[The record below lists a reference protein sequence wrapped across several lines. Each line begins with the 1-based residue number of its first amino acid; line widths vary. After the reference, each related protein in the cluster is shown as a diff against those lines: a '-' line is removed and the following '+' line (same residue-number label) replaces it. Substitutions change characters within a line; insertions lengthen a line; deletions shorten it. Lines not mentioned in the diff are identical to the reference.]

1 MITEAAA
8 AITATKQAFELLKII
23 KDARDEI
30 TITNAIGELREKISE
45 LQMAHAELSSLY
57 LAEKQITMKL
67 TEENAQI
74 KMFAL
79 QSKDYEIYTT
89 DAGSTVYRLKV
100 LPDSDIKTHYLCA
113 HCFQRRE
120 ISILQPT
127 GETVST
133 TKGRFWEN
141 FCPNC
146 ATNILMHKMIPV
158 KSNISALLPR

>member
-1 MITEAAA
+1 MFTETAA
-8 AITATKQAFELLKII
+8 AISAAKQAFELIKII
-23 KDARDEI
+23 KDARDQSVI
-30 TITNAIGELREKISE
+30 NSALNQLHEKITD
-45 LQMAHAELSSLY
+45 LQMTNAELSSLY

-67 TEENAQI
+67 TEENTQI

-89 DAGSTVYRLKV
+89 DAGSTVYRLKT
-100 LPDSDIKTHYLCA
+100 LPDSDIETHYLCT
-113 HCFQRRE
+113 HCFQKRE

-127 GETVST
+127 GKNIPT

-146 ATNILMHKMIPV
+146 STNILMHKVISV
-158 KSNISALLPR
+158 KQNISAFLPR